1 MTTNA
6 KQDKNGKNDDKNDG
20 KNNENDKKDRKDKN
34 EERGGKGG
42 GAETE
47 RAGGSSEGNRPNPID
62 LQRHL
67 KGVDYPATRDELVS
81 KAREAGANED
91 ILRALEGIPERDY
104 EDPAQVSE
112 AVGKDR

>member
-1 MTTNA
+1 MTTN
-6 KQDKNGKNDDKNDG
+6 
-20 KNNENDKKDRKDKN
+20 KN
-34 EERGGKGG
+34 EDRGGKGRDS
-42 GAETE
+42 ETE
-47 RAGGSSEGNRPNPID
+47 RSGGSSERNRPNPID

-91 ILRALEGIPERDY
+91 ILRALEAIPERDY

-112 AVGKDR
+112 AIGKDR